1 MVRQMTEKIF
11 KWGEIHLRYLHGLA
25 KFISPYGGPVI
36 LSYHGTPE
44 WSFRLRG
51 LSGQFRCIAPNLLG
65 MGLSYK
71 LADADYSCA
80 AHSERLGQFIN
91 VLHLS
96 GFNIVQ
102 EE

>member
-36 LSYHGTPE
+36 LSYHGTTE
-44 WSFRLRG
+44 WSFRLRD

-65 MGLSYK
+65 MGSKMYL
-71 LADADYSCA
+71 
-80 AHSERLGQFIN
+80 
-91 VLHLS
+91 
-96 GFNIVQ
+96 
-102 EE
+102 